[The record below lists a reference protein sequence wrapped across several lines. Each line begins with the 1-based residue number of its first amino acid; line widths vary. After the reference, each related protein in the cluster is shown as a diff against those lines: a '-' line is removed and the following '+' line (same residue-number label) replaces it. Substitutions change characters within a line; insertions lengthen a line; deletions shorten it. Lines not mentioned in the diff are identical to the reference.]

1 MQKKIS
7 SHKAPKQLILF
18 LIICFGMVIAHFSAA
33 EATPGGDSEDPQPTF
48 TRDGDKIVAALIPR
62 AKSTTVHIAF
72 SVSKG
77 RLAEVKDMDFK
88 SAARPNVDHKDFKSK
103 LFIVSVSDVPKGSE
117 IRLSVSSDFFSKST
131 EFWTFNPGQAPS
143 WINTNAN
150 NQSQIDRVR
159 TLTIAVQDGGP
170 LDTDGASDGRL
181 TLIGGPKDSFWGYAL
196 GTLFIRF
203 FGIFIVLSVLMIGL
217 MLSGKLFQRMEAQK
231 KPHAQPLASKSV
243 QPGDD
248 NRKQLLPEDQR
259 PAGLSTARETTAVI
273 AAALHMH
280 LSALQRDVPL
290 RLQISESNPWT
301 QQGRERIMQVR
312 HINNRRKQ
320 L

>member
-103 LFIVSVSDVPKGSE
+103 LFIVSV
-117 IRLSVSSDFFSKST
+117 
-131 EFWTFNPGQAPS
+131 
-143 WINTNAN
+143 
-150 NQSQIDRVR
+150 
-159 TLTIAVQDGGP
+159 
-170 LDTDGASDGRL
+170 
-181 TLIGGPKDSFWGYAL
+181 
-196 GTLFIRF
+196 
-203 FGIFIVLSVLMIGL
+203 
-217 MLSGKLFQRMEAQK
+217 
-231 KPHAQPLASKSV
+231 
-243 QPGDD
+243 
-248 NRKQLLPEDQR
+248 
-259 PAGLSTARETTAVI
+259 
-273 AAALHMH
+273 
-280 LSALQRDVPL
+280 
-290 RLQISESNPWT
+290 
-301 QQGRERIMQVR
+301 
-312 HINNRRKQ
+312 
-320 L
+320 

>member
-1 MQKKIS
+1 
-7 SHKAPKQLILF
+7 
-18 LIICFGMVIAHFSAA
+18 
-33 EATPGGDSEDPQPTF
+33 
-48 TRDGDKIVAALIPR
+48 
-62 AKSTTVHIAF
+62 
-72 SVSKG
+72 
-77 RLAEVKDMDFK
+77 
-88 SAARPNVDHKDFKSK
+88 
-103 LFIVSVSDVPKGSE
+103 
-117 IRLSVSSDFFSKST
+117 
-131 EFWTFNPGQAPS
+131 
-143 WINTNAN
+143 
-150 NQSQIDRVR
+150 
-159 TLTIAVQDGGP
+159 
-170 LDTDGASDGRL
+170 
-181 TLIGGPKDSFWGYAL
+181 
-196 GTLFIRF
+196 
-203 FGIFIVLSVLMIGL
+203 
-217 MLSGKLFQRMEAQK
+217 MEAQK